1 MAIPLSYNLRNL
13 RVRLTTTVMTALG
26 VALTVA
32 VLLGILAMVNGL
44 RGALEVTG
52 HPRQVLVLRQGSTAE
67 LVSVVTEEQFRN
79 VRLLDGIE
87 QRDGEPMAS
96 HEVVS
101 VVSLTLRT
109 DPDNSET
116 EGNVNIR
123 GVSPM
128 GRYLRDD
135 LKLVEGRW
143 FETGKREVIVGS
155 GVHAIRAGTD
165 IGDLIAFGRGD
176 WEVVGIFD
184 DGRSAY
190 NSEIWCDGNLATLEL
205 GRNGARSSALIRA
218 VDAPAADALA
228 AVVEDDQRL
237 LLEGRRERAYY
248 EQQMSSAAPV
258 QGLGIFIS
266 VIMAVGSSFAAMNTM
281 YTAVARRA
289 REVGTLRLLGFSRG
303 SIMLSFVLESLFLS
317 LLGGAIGCLLVLPL
331 NGMQSRIGNQ
341 LTFSETTFSF
351 QITPESIALGMAFA
365 AVMGVLGGLLPAR
378 LAAGRTILDSLK
390 GA

>member
-52 HPRQVLVLRQGSTAE
+52 HPRQVMVMRQGAAAE
-67 LVSVVTEEQFRN
+67 LVSVVTEEQFRTL
-79 VRLLDGIE
+79 RLLDGIE

-101 VVSLTLRT
+101 VVSLRLRT
-109 DPDNSET
+109 EPDNPET

-143 FETGKREVIVGS
+143 FETGRREVVVGS
-155 GVHAIRAGTD
+155 GVHAVRALSD
-165 IGDLIAFGRGD
+165 IGDHIAFGRGD

-190 NSEIWCDGNLATLEL
+190 NSEVWCDGNLATLEL

-218 VDAPAADALA
+218 ADPAAADALINT
-228 AVVEDDQRL
+228 VKEDQRL

-248 EQQMSSAAPV
+248 EQQMSSAGPV
-258 QGLGIFIS
+258 QGLGLF
-266 VIMAVGSSFAAMNTM
+266 VAMIMAIGSSFAAMNTM

-317 LLGGAIGCLLVLPL
+317 LLGGALGCLLVLPL

-341 LTFSETTFSF
+341 LTFSETTFAF

-365 AVMGVLGGLLPAR
+365 AVMGVIGGVLPAR

-390 GA
+390 GV

>member
-13 RVRLTTTVMTALG
+13 RVRLTTTIMTALG

-52 HPRQVLVLRQGSTAE
+52 HPRQTIILRQGSTAE
-67 LVSVVTEEQFRN
+67 LVSVVTEEQFRTL
-79 VRLLDGIE
+79 RLLDGIE

-101 VVSLTLRT
+101 VVSLRLRS
-109 DPDNSET
+109 DPENSET

-128 GRYLRDD
+128 GRYLRDA
-135 LKLVEGRW
+135 LEVVEGRW
-143 FETGKREVIVGS
+143 FEPGKRELVVGS
-155 GVHAIRAGTD
+155 GVHAVRAGSD
-165 IGDLIAFGRGD
+165 IGDLIPFGRGD
-176 WEVVGIFD
+176 WEVVGVFD
-184 DGRSAY
+184 DGQSAY

-205 GRNGARSSALIRA
+205 GRGGARSSALIRA
-218 VDAPAADALA
+218 VDVAAADALA
-228 AVVEDDQRL
+228 ARVEEDQRL

-248 EQQMSSAAPV
+248 EAQMSSAGPV
-258 QGLGIFIS
+258 QALGIFVS
-266 VIMAVGSSFAAMNTM
+266 LIMAVGSSFAAMNTM

-303 SIMLSFVLESLFLS
+303 SIMLSFVIESLFLS
-317 LLGGAIGCLLVLPL
+317 LLGGALGCLLVLPL
-331 NGMQSRIGNQ
+331 DGLQSRIGNQ

-365 AVMGVLGGLLPAR
+365 GVMGVVGGVLPAR

-390 GA
+390 GV